1 MPDDFRILPSTAL
14 KQAAQSC
21 PLLESD
27 KAKGE
32 WVACCSQRFFPLA
45 KRIAGNDD
53 LAMDVLQTSWQKVLE
68 SAHASFEGPT
78 ACPWV
83 ATIVANSAKDLRRQQ
98 IRRKEVPLTEVAE
111 VHDPAQDLE
120 TAVQERQHLELLREV
135 IAMLPSAFSQVAE
148 LRLQKGLTSAQTA
161 QELNISIANVKTRL
175 HRAKGM
181 IDRIIRARLEQRKP
195 VSRRTPGRPPK
206 PTR

>member
-1 MPDDFRILPSTAL
+1 
-14 KQAAQSC
+14 
-21 PLLESD
+21 
-27 KAKGE
+27 
-32 WVACCSQRFFPLA
+32 
-45 KRIAGNDD
+45 
-53 LAMDVLQTSWQKVLE
+53 
-68 SAHASFEGPT
+68 
-78 ACPWV
+78 
-83 ATIVANSAKDLRRQQ
+83 
-98 IRRKEVPLTEVAE
+98 
-111 VHDPAQDLE
+111 
-120 TAVQERQHLELLREV
+120 
-135 IAMLPSAFSQVAE
+135 MLPSAFSQVAE